1 MKNILLTGCAGF
13 IGSNFV
19 PYFLEKYPEYNLIN
33 LDLLT
38 YAGNLENLKECEQ
51 NSRYKFI
58 KGDICNRELV
68 EFIFNEYDIQG
79 VIHFAAESHVD
90 NSIKNP
96 DVFVRT
102 NVNGTFTLLD
112 VAYKYWMDAPF
123 RYKKR
128 FLETATASMKLR
140 SDGESYCEK
149 HSNAAILIPRFHHIS
164 TDEVYGTLGD
174 SGLFTELTPYAPN
187 SPYSASKAGSDMI
200 VRSYHHT
207 YGMNTVI
214 TNCSNNYGPKQHDEK
229 LIPTIIR
236 NALALNPIPIYGDGK
251 NIRDWLYVLDHCKGI
266 DLVYHKGKTG
276 EVYNIGGRNER
287 TNLQIVGR
295 ICAILDEKV
304 PLDCRTSFAVTNKS
318 HSKKQSDSSR
328 HCEEQSDSP
337 RHCEEQSDAAISISS
352 YKELITFVPD
362 RAGHD
367 RRYAIDAT
375 KLENELLWRADENFE
390 SGIVKTIEWYL
401 NKYKKQL

>member
-1 MKNILLTGCAGF
+1 MLGNNNKNILLTGTAGF

-19 PYFLEKYPEYNLIN
+19 PYFLDKYQEYNLIN

-38 YAGNLENLKECEQ
+38 YAGNLENLKECEG
-51 NSRYKFI
+51 NLNYKFI

-96 DVFVRT
+96 GVFIET

-112 VAYKYWMDAPF
+112 VAYKYWMEKPF
-123 RYKKR
+123 QYKVRYKTDALK
-128 FLETATASMKLR
+128 
-140 SDGESYCEK
+140 
-149 HSNAAILIPRFHHIS
+149 PRFHHIS
-164 TDEVYGTLGD
+164 TDEVYGTLNETD
-174 SGLFTELTPYAPN
+174 LFTEETPYAPN
-187 SPYSASKAGSDMI
+187 SPYSASKASSDMI
-200 VRSYHHT
+200 VRSYQET
-207 YGMNTVI
+207 YGLNTVI

-236 NALALNPIPIYGDGK
+236 KCLAGEPIPIYGDGK

-266 DLVYHKGKTG
+266 DLVYHTGK
-276 EVYNIGGRNER
+276 EANVYNIGGRNER
-287 TNLQIVGR
+287 TNLQIVDA
-295 ICAILDEKV
+295 ITSILDEKV
-304 PLDCRTSFAVTNKS
+304 PRKENK
-318 HSKKQSDSSR
+318 
-328 HCEEQSDSP
+328 
-337 RHCEEQSDAAISISS
+337 S
-352 YKELITFVPD
+352 YKELITFVED

-375 KLENELLWRADENFE
+375 KLENELGWKADENFDT
-390 SGIVKTIEWYL
+390 GIIKTVDWYL
-401 NKYKKQL
+401 RKYNK

>member
-1 MKNILLTGCAGF
+1 MTTILLTGTAGF

-19 PYFLEKYPEYNLIN
+19 PYFLEKYQNYNLIN

-38 YAGNLENLKECEQ
+38 YAGNLENLKECEA
-51 NSRYKFI
+51 NPRYKFI

-96 DVFVRT
+96 AVFIET
-102 NVNGTFTLLD
+102 NVNGTFTLID
-112 VAYKYWMDAPF
+112 VAYKYWMQKPF
-123 RYKKR
+123 NYKEKYNNCR
-128 FLETATASMKLR
+128 FTEETPV
-140 SDGESYCEK
+140 G
-149 HSNAAILIPRFHHIS
+149 RFHHIS
-164 TDEVYGTLGD
+164 TDEVYGTLGET
-174 SGLFTELTPYAPN
+174 GLFTESTPYAPN
-187 SPYSASKAGSDMI
+187 SPYSASKASSDMI
-200 VRSYHHT
+200 VRSYQET
-207 YGMNTVI
+207 YGLNTVI

-236 NALALNPIPIYGDGK
+236 NALKGDPIPIYGDGK

-266 DLVYHKGKTG
+266 DLVYHAGKTG

-287 TNLQIVGR
+287 TNLQIVDK
-295 ICAILDEKV
+295 ICTILDEKV
-304 PLDCRTSFAVTNKS
+304 PT
-318 HSKKQSDSSR
+318 KK
-328 HCEEQSDSP
+328 
-337 RHCEEQSDAAISISS
+337 S
-352 YKELITFVPD
+352 YKELITFVED

-375 KLENELLWRADENFE
+375 KLENELLWRADENYDT
-390 SGIVKTIEWYL
+390 GIVKTIEWYL
-401 NKYKKQL
+401 EKYKKKSEI